1 MGTEARTRIQTV
13 AAYVC
18 SPKRARRAATLLV
31 VSLAVAGCAGIPA
44 PSGASPWTPEA
55 ECDRNAGV
63 WRPAHNY
70 CEPQFARLAVP

>member
-1 MGTEARTRIQTV
+1 MGTEAGTRTQTV
-13 AAYVC
+13 AAYAC
-18 SPKRARRAATLLV
+18 SPRLARRAAMLLV
-31 VSLAVAGCAGIPA
+31 VSFAVAGCAGIPA

-63 WRPAHNY
+63 WRPALKY